1 MRIRAAEHFAKS
13 KEPADRELLAEALKQ
28 EKFWGVAAEIAKA
41 LGESGGGICRDALI
55 AGLKHKEPKVRRAC
69 VEALGK
75 FTDDAQVAA
84 ALKDLQ
90 KTGDPSEHVEAAL
103 IDAYAKVRAKDVVA
117 ALMPWL
123 AKSSDHEMLRS
134 AALRGLGQSQDMAV
148 LDTLVSWT
156 QHGKP
161 PETRSAALG
170 ALAELAKTG
179 NPDEAQRKKISSAI
193 AACLEGETPRIR
205 RTAID
210 AIRELGR
217 SASPSLPVL
226 ETIARHDTNDRI
238 AELAKKAVEQIRANT
253 PAPVEV
259 TRLREELEKLRKS
272 NEELRQRLD
281 RWEKR

>member
-1 MRIRAAEHFAKS
+1 
-13 KEPADRELLAEALKQ
+13 
-28 EKFWGVAAEIAKA
+28 
-41 LGESGGGICRDALI
+41 
-55 AGLKHKEPKVRRAC
+55 
-69 VEALGK
+69 
-75 FTDDAQVAA
+75 
-84 ALKDLQ
+84 
-90 KTGDPSEHVEAAL
+90 
-103 IDAYAKVRAKDVVA
+103 
-117 ALMPWL
+117 
-123 AKSSDHEMLRS
+123 
-134 AALRGLGQSQDMAV
+134 
-148 LDTLVSWT
+148 
-156 QHGKP
+156 
-161 PETRSAALG
+161 
-170 ALAELAKTG
+170 LAKTG
-179 NPDEAQRKKISSAI
+179 NPDEAQRKKIASAI

-217 SASPSLPVL
+217 SASPSLPEL